1 MYPRLFHIYGPV
13 WIHTY
18 GVMIALGFLVFL
30 FLTTRHPLRK
40 KLIGTEEYLDVVL
53 LGLISGVAGGR
64 LLYVLTNLN
73 QFTDNLLQIF
83 YPWVGG
89 FTVIGAIFGV
99 LAIVPFR
106 LYRLKVP
113 VLPILDL
120 ATLYAPL
127 MQAIARL
134 GCLGA
139 GCCYGAPASNIWW
152 AIIFTNPHGEAP
164 LNIPLHPAQIYTSLA
179 SLMIFFILMGVSRKL
194 LKYQGSMLCAY
205 LALENTARF
214 ITDFWRGDRDPIVA
228 SFFDGRIMI
237 SQVQC
242 FSLIGLVITGTLL
255 FIIHRKKIIQSA
267 S

>member
-18 GVMIALGFLVFL
+18 GVMIAIGFLTFL
-30 FLTTRHPLRK
+30 LLTTRHPLRK
-40 KLIGTEEYLDVVL
+40 KIIGTEEYLDVVV

-64 LLYVLTNLN
+64 LLYVLTNLR
-73 QFTDNLLQIF
+73 QFSDNWLQVF

-106 LYRLKVP
+106 LYRRNIP

-120 ATLYAPL
+120 ATLYTPL

-139 GCCYGAPASNIWW
+139 GCCYGAPTHNTWW
-152 AIIFTNPHGEAP
+152 AITFTNPHGEAP
-164 LNIPLHPAQIYTSLA
+164 LNMPLHPAQLYTSLA
-179 SLMIFFILMGVSRKL
+179 SLLIFFILMGFSKNL
-194 LKYQGSMLCAY
+194 LKYHGNMLCAY

-214 ITDFWRGDRDPIVA
+214 ITDFWRGDRDPLIA
-228 SFFDGRIMI
+228 SFFEGKLAI
-237 SQVQC
+237 SQVQV
-242 FSLIGLVITGTLL
+242 FSLIGLIITGTLL
-255 FIIHRKKIIQSA
+255 YIIHRKNNTQSA